1 MSETSATPPAPQ
13 PAPAAPRTA
22 ACAVCGRHVSPAQLV
37 SLRALRPA
45 LLEHLQAHH
54 PGLDAAGRLCRACH
68 REARASFLLDRL
80 EEERGELSSVESD
93 IARKASEH
101 LTVAAHL
108 DEEFERKTTFG
119 QRLAD
124 RVAAVGGSWP
134 FVVGFLLTLLAWIA
148 LNSLVLASRAFDP
161 FPYILLNLV
170 LSCIAAL
177 QAPVIMM
184 SQNRF
189 AARDRLQAE
198 QDFKT
203 NLKAE
208 IEIATL
214 HEKMDHL
221 LHVQWQRMV
230 ELQQVQLDLLNELL
244 ARRGGGA
251 AEKSG

>member
-1 MSETSATPPAPQ
+1 MSETPATPPAPQ
-13 PAPAAPRTA
+13 PAPVAPRTA
-22 ACAVCGRHVSPAQLV
+22 PCAVCGRSVSPAQLV

-45 LLEHLQAHH
+45 LLEHLQAQH
-54 PGLDAAGRLCRACH
+54 PSLDAAGRLCRACH
-68 REARASFLLDRL
+68 REARTSFLLDRL

-101 LTVAAHL
+101 LTVAEQL
-108 DEEFERKTTFG
+108 DEEFESKTTFG

-148 LNSLVLASRAFDP
+148 LNSVLLASHAFDP

-184 SQNRF
+184 SQNRL

-198 QDFKT
+198 QDFRT

-251 AEKSG
+251 PEQRA